1 MRRIFDTRLA
11 RVVRAEKPRD
21 MTQARRRALL
31 RARAAVITLL
41 RRCFGWPDAGRAL
54 AGALA
59 IGEAA
64 ALELAAIPD
73 GADLR
78 RRDEAGL
85 ARDHPGVA
93 EAFAARV
100 QEIMWQHRQ
109 GREVD
114 PATASPAEL
123 LSAFLAAHSP
133 FPPCNASTLLPR
145 LRRRASEGA
154 GRPRER

>member
-1 MRRIFDTRLA
+1 MRRISDTRLA
-11 RVVRAEKPRD
+11 RVARTTPPRD
-21 MTQARRRALL
+21 LTALRHRALL
-31 RARAAVITLL
+31 RARAAVSALL
-41 RRCFGWPDAGRAL
+41 SQCSGRPDAGRAL

-59 IGEAA
+59 LGEAA

-100 QEIMWQHRQ
+100 QEIMWQYRQ

-133 FPPCNASTLLPR
+133 FPPCNASTLPPP
-145 LRRRASEGA
+145 AAEEG
-154 GRPRER
+154 

>member
-1 MRRIFDTRLA
+1 MQRISDIRLA
-11 RVVRAEKPRD
+11 RVARTKAPRD
-21 MTQARRRALL
+21 LTALRHRALL
-31 RARAAVITLL
+31 RARAAVSALL
-41 RRCFGWPDAGRAL
+41 RQDSGRPEAEKGRAL

-59 IGEAA
+59 LGEAA
-64 ALELAAIPD
+64 AVDLAAIPD

-100 QEIMWQHRQ
+100 QEIMWQYRQ

-123 LSAFLAAHSP
+123 LSAFLATHSP
-133 FPPCNASTLLPR
+133 FPPCNASTLPPP
-145 LRRRASEGA
+145 AAEEG
-154 GRPRER
+154 